1 MAAGGRR
8 RRLSCL
14 CLCVFGVGV
23 LPEYK
28 PSRWSIKPTRQ
39 PCLKPRR
46 HAVHAS
52 GTRLATS
59 PPIVI
64 TMVGKASAMACCGL
78 TRLDALSMIVI
89 TPRIAPQ
96 QAKSAGN
103 TARQLATRYI
113 RCHLMSAAT
122 SWRRSSCLGLPS
134 GPGQH
139 RAERC
144 YSRGR
149 VQTFGCS

>member
-8 RRLSCL
+8 CRLSGPGAD
-14 CLCVFGVGV
+14 GVDV
-23 LPEYK
+23 LLECK

-39 PCLKPRR
+39 PCLNPRR

-52 GTRLATS
+52 GTRFPTS

-64 TMVGKASAMACCGL
+64 TMVGRASAMACCGL
-78 TRLDALSMIVI
+78 TLLRALSMIVI
-89 TPRIAPQ
+89 TPRIEPQ
-96 QAKSAGN
+96 QAQRVAALI
-103 TARQLATRYI
+103 ARKLPARCI
-113 RCHLMSAAT
+113 RCHLISAAT
-122 SWRRSSCLGLPS
+122 WWRRSSCLGLPS
-134 GPGQH
+134 GPGRH
-139 RAERC
+139 RTERC